1 MNGFLYLRALICRI
15 KENNNNNK
23 TLNQM
28 ATLQKIR
35 SKGPLL
41 VIIIG
46 LALFA
51 FVAGDAWKALQP
63 HTGKQDVGEIN
74 GEKISAQDYQ
84 NLVDEYTEVYK
95 FSRQTNAV
103 SDAELTQIKDEV
115 WNTLVSSKILEKEAA
130 ELGLKVTDA
139 EMKATLAEGSHPLL
153 QQTPFRN
160 PQTGAF
166 DVNMLKKFLNEVA
179 TMDLNQLP
187 QQYAEYYVQM
197 SNYWNFIE
205 KTLRQSLLMEKY
217 QAIIS
222 NSMISNPI
230 AAKESF
236 DGTNSSMNVLVAAIP
251 YTAVADSTVS
261 VSDSEIK
268 SLYNEKKEMY
278 KQYAETRDIKYIDV
292 LVSASQEDRNQLEKE
307 VAEYAQQLAAAD
319 VELAPF
325 IRSTGST
332 ILFSEVPVKS
342 SAYPRDIANKLDTA
356 KIGVVSAPYY
366 NRADDS
372 FNAFKV
378 IAKVNEPDSVQYR
391 LIQVIAADETA
402 TNTLADSI
410 YTAIKSGADF
420 AELAKKYGQ
429 DGQEMWIS
437 GAQYEGTPVEAENA
451 TLINTLNNMAKNELK
466 NLDLGQVNLIL
477 QVLDRKAMTDKY
489 QVAIVKRPVDF
500 SKETYNKAYNNFSQ
514 FVAANKTL
522 KDLEA
527 NAEENGYRLLE
538 RKNFM
543 SSEHNVSNIS
553 GTREALK
560 WVFEA
565 EEGEVSP
572 LYECGENNHMLIV
585 AVSGINEIGYTP
597 VEKVKNELK
606 SEIIRNK
613 KAEKLM
619 AELKNVKSINDAKA
633 IANVVTDTIKHVTFS
648 APTYVSITRGSEPV
662 LGAYAANAELN
673 KLSAPIK
680 GNSGVYV
687 MQVIGKEDNAQ
698 AGQFNAGTEEEKLN
712 AVAARAATRF
722 MNDLYMGANVKDER
736 YLFF

>member
-1 MNGFLYLRALICRI
+1 
-15 KENNNNNK
+15 
-23 TLNQM
+23 M

-115 WNTLVSSKILEKEAA
+115 WNTLVSSKIIEKAAA
-130 ELGLKVTDA
+130 ELGLTVSDA
-139 EMKATLAEGSHPLL
+139 EMKAVLATGNHPLL
-153 QQTPFRN
+153 QQTPFQN
-160 PQTGAF
+160 PQTGTF
-166 DVNMLKKFLNEVA
+166 DIDMLKKFLNEVA
-179 TMDLNQLP
+179 TMDMSQLP
-187 QQYAEYYVQM
+187 QQYAEYYLSM
-197 SNYWNFIE
+197 NNYWNFIE

-217 QAIIS
+217 QALIS
-222 NSMISNPI
+222 NSMISNPV
-230 AAKESF
+230 AAKESYNS
-236 DGTNSSMNVLVAAIP
+236 TSSSMNLLIAAIP

-261 VSDSEIK
+261 VSSSDIK
-268 SLYNEKKEMY
+268 DLYNEKKEMF
-278 KQYAETRDIKYIDV
+278 KQYTETRDIKYIDV
-292 LVSASQEDRNQLEKE
+292 LVSASQEDRNQLESE

-319 VELAPF
+319 LELAPF

-332 ILFSEVPVKS
+332 VLYSEVPVKS

-391 LIQVIAADETA
+391 LIQVVAADEAA

-410 YTAIKSGADF
+410 YTALKGGADF

-429 DGQEMWIS
+429 EGESMWIS
-437 GAQYEGTPVEAENA
+437 GAQYEGAPVEAENA
-451 TLINTLNNMAKNELK
+451 TFINTLNNMSKNELK
-466 NLDLGQVNLIL
+466 NLDLGQVNLVL

-522 KDLEA
+522 ADLEA

-543 SSEHNVSNIS
+543 SNEHNVSNIA

-560 WVFEA
+560 WIFEA

-572 LYECGENNHMLIV
+572 LYECGENNHMLVV
-585 AVSGINEIGYTP
+585 AVTSINEAGYP
-597 VEKVKNELK
+597 SIDKVQNELRA
-606 SEIIRNK
+606 EVLRNK

-648 APTYVSITRGSEPV
+648 APTYVSVTRGSEPV

-680 GNSGVYV
+680 GNAGVYV
-687 MQVIGKEDNAQ
+687 MQVISKEDNAQ
-698 AGQFNAGTEEEKLN
+698 GGKFNAETEEDKLN

-722 MNDLYMGANVKDER
+722 MNDLYMGANVIDER

>member
-1 MNGFLYLRALICRI
+1 
-15 KENNNNNK
+15 
-23 TLNQM
+23 M

-84 NLVDEYTEVYK
+84 KLVDEYTEVYK
-95 FSRQTNAV
+95 FSRQVNAV
-103 SDAELTQIKDEV
+103 SDTELTQIKDEV

-130 ELGLKVTDA
+130 ELGLQVTDA
-139 EMKATLAEGSHPLL
+139 ELKAVLAVGSHPLL

-166 DVNMLKKFLNEVA
+166 DVDMLKKFLNEVA
-179 TMDLNQLP
+179 TMDMNQLP
-187 QQYAEYYVQM
+187 QQYAEYYLSM
-197 SNYWNFIE
+197 NNYWNFIE

-217 QAIIS
+217 QALVS
-222 NSMISNPI
+222 NSMITNPVSAKDSYE
-230 AAKESF
+230 AAK
-236 DGTNSSMNVLVAAIP
+236 SSMNLLVAAIP
-251 YTAVADSTVS
+251 YTAMADSAVS
-261 VSDSEIK
+261 VSDSDIK
-268 SLYNEKKEMY
+268 KLYDEKKKMY
-278 KQYAETRDIKYIDV
+278 KQQAETRDIKYIDV
-292 LVSASQEDRNQLEKE
+292 LVSASQEDRNQLESE
-307 VAEYAQQLAAAD
+307 VTEYAQQLAAAD

-332 ILFSEVPVKS
+332 VLFSEVPVKS

-391 LIQVIAADETA
+391 LIQVVADDEAA

-410 YTAIKSGADF
+410 YTAIKGGADF

-429 DGQEMWIS
+429 DGQSIWVS
-437 GAQYEGTPVEAENA
+437 GAQYEGMPVEAENA
-451 TLINTLNNMAKNELK
+451 TLINTLNKMAKNELK
-466 NLDLGQVNLIL
+466 NLDLGLVNLVI

-489 QVAIVKRPVDF
+489 QVAVIKRPVDF

-514 FVAANKTL
+514 FIAANKTL
-522 KDLEA
+522 ADLEA
-527 NAEENGYRLLE
+527 NAEESGYRLLE

-543 SSEHNVSNIS
+543 SSEHNVSNIA

-565 EEGEVSP
+565 EEGDVSP
-572 LYECGENNHMLIV
+572 LYECGENNHMLVV
-585 AVSGINEIGYTP
+585 AVTGINKVGYAP
-597 VEKVKNELK
+597 FEKVKNELK
-606 SEIIRNK
+606 AEVIRNK

-619 AELKNVKSINDAKA
+619 AELSNVKSISDAKA

-648 APTYVSITRGSEPV
+648 APTYVSVTRGSEPV
-662 LGAYAANAELN
+662 LGAYAANVELN

-680 GNSGVYV
+680 GNAGVYV
-687 MQVIGKEDNAQ
+687 MQVISKEDNTQ
-698 AGQFNAGTEEEKLN
+698 AGQFNAETEEGKLN

>member
-1 MNGFLYLRALICRI
+1 
-15 KENNNNNK
+15 
-23 TLNQM
+23 
-28 ATLQKIR
+28 
-35 SKGPLL
+35 
-41 VIIIG
+41 
-46 LALFA
+46 
-51 FVAGDAWKALQP
+51 
-63 HTGKQDVGEIN
+63 
-74 GEKISAQDYQ
+74 
-84 NLVDEYTEVYK
+84 
-95 FSRQTNAV
+95 
-103 SDAELTQIKDEV
+103 
-115 WNTLVSSKILEKEAA
+115 
-130 ELGLKVTDA
+130 
-139 EMKATLAEGSHPLL
+139 
-153 QQTPFRN
+153 
-160 PQTGAF
+160 
-166 DVNMLKKFLNEVA
+166 
-179 TMDLNQLP
+179 MDMSQLP
-187 QQYAEYYVQM
+187 QQYAEYYLSM
-197 SNYWNFIE
+197 NNYWNFIE

-217 QAIIS
+217 QALIS
-222 NSMISNPI
+222 NSMISNPV
-230 AAKESF
+230 AAKESY
-236 DGTNSSMNVLVAAIP
+236 NSASSSMNLLVAAIP

-261 VSDSEIK
+261 VSTSDIK
-268 SLYNEKKEMY
+268 ELYNEKKEMY

-292 LVSASQEDRNQLEKE
+292 LVSASQEDRNQLENE

-319 VELAPF
+319 IELAPF

-332 ILFSEVPVKS
+332 VLYSEVPVKS

-391 LIQVIAADETA
+391 LIQVIAADEAA

-410 YTAIKSGADF
+410 YTAIKGGADF

-429 DGQEMWIS
+429 EGQSMWIS
-437 GAQYEGTPVEAENA
+437 GAQYEGAPVEAENA
-451 TLINTLNNMAKNELK
+451 TLINTLNNMSKNELK
-466 NLDLGQVNLIL
+466 NLDLGQVNLVL

-522 KDLEA
+522 ADLEA

-543 SSEHNVSNIS
+543 SNEHNVSNIA

-572 LYECGENNHMLIV
+572 LYECGENNHMLVV
-585 AVSGINEIGYTP
+585 AVTSINEAGYP
-597 VEKVKNELK
+597 SIDKVQNELRA
-606 SEIIRNK
+606 EVLRNK

-680 GNSGVYV
+680 GNAGVYV
-687 MQVIGKEDNAQ
+687 MQVISKEDNAQ
-698 AGQFNAGTEEEKLN
+698 GGKFDAETEEDKLN

-722 MNDLYMGANVKDER
+722 MNDLYMGANVVDER
-736 YLFF
+736 YLFFYLRMKCSLGISNFLEEISSLSHSIIFLYFFKLITDEGFLISPILWNSAFK

>member
-1 MNGFLYLRALICRI
+1 
-15 KENNNNNK
+15 
-23 TLNQM
+23 M

-115 WNTLVSSKILEKEAA
+115 WNTLVSSKIIEKAAA

-139 EMKATLAEGSHPLL
+139 EMKAILATGSHPLL
-153 QQTPFRN
+153 QQTPFQN
-160 PQTGAF
+160 PQTGTF
-166 DVNMLKKFLNEVA
+166 DVDMLKKFLNEIA
-179 TMDLNQLP
+179 TMDMSQLP
-187 QQYAEYYVQM
+187 QQYAEYYLSM
-197 SNYWNFIE
+197 NNYWNFIE

-217 QAIIS
+217 QALIS
-222 NSMISNPI
+222 NSMISNPV
-230 AAKESF
+230 AAKESY
-236 DGTNSSMNVLVAAIP
+236 NSASSSMNLLVAAIP

-261 VSDSEIK
+261 VSTSDIK
-268 SLYNEKKEMY
+268 ELYNEKKEMY

-292 LVSASQEDRNQLEKE
+292 LVSASQEDRNQLENE

-319 VELAPF
+319 IELAPF

-332 ILFSEVPVKS
+332 VLYSEVPVKS

-391 LIQVIAADETA
+391 LIQVVAADEAA

-410 YTAIKSGADF
+410 YTALKGGADF

-429 DGQEMWIS
+429 EGQSMWIS
-437 GAQYEGTPVEAENA
+437 GAQYEGAPVEAENA
-451 TLINTLNNMAKNELK
+451 TLINTLNNMSKNELK
-466 NLDLGQVNLIL
+466 NLDLGQVNLVL

-522 KDLEA
+522 ADLEA

-543 SSEHNVSNIS
+543 SNEHNVSNIA

-572 LYECGENNHMLIV
+572 LYECGENNHMLVV
-585 AVSGINEIGYTP
+585 AVTSINEAGYP
-597 VEKVKNELK
+597 SIDKVQNELRA
-606 SEIIRNK
+606 EVLRNK

-680 GNSGVYV
+680 GNAGVYV
-687 MQVIGKEDNAQ
+687 MQVISKEDNAQ
-698 AGQFNAGTEEEKLN
+698 GGKFDAETEEDKLN

-722 MNDLYMGANVKDER
+722 MNDLYMGANVVDER

>member
-1 MNGFLYLRALICRI
+1 
-15 KENNNNNK
+15 
-23 TLNQM
+23 M

-115 WNTLVSSKILEKEAA
+115 WNTLVSSKIIEKAAA

-139 EMKATLAEGSHPLL
+139 EMKAILATGSHPLL
-153 QQTPFRN
+153 QQTPFQN
-160 PQTGAF
+160 PQTGTF
-166 DVNMLKKFLNEVA
+166 DVDMLKKFLNEIA
-179 TMDLNQLP
+179 TMDMSQLP
-187 QQYAEYYVQM
+187 QQYAEYYLSM
-197 SNYWNFIE
+197 NNYWNFIE

-217 QAIIS
+217 QALIS
-222 NSMISNPI
+222 NSMISNPV
-230 AAKESF
+230 AAKESY
-236 DGTNSSMNVLVAAIP
+236 NSASSSMNLLVAAIP

-261 VSDSEIK
+261 VSTSDIK
-268 SLYNEKKEMY
+268 ELYNEKKEMY

-292 LVSASQEDRNQLEKE
+292 LVSASQEDRNQLENE

-319 VELAPF
+319 IELAPF

-332 ILFSEVPVKS
+332 VLYSEVPVKS

-391 LIQVIAADETA
+391 LIQVVAADEAA

-410 YTAIKSGADF
+410 YTAIKGGADF

-429 DGQEMWIS
+429 EGQSMWIS
-437 GAQYEGTPVEAENA
+437 GAQYEGAPVEAENA
-451 TLINTLNNMAKNELK
+451 TLINTLNNMSKNELK
-466 NLDLGQVNLIL
+466 NLDLGQVNLVL

-522 KDLEA
+522 ADLEA

-543 SSEHNVSNIS
+543 SNEHNVSNIA

-572 LYECGENNHMLIV
+572 LYECGENNHMLVV
-585 AVSGINEIGYTP
+585 AVTSINEAGYP
-597 VEKVKNELK
+597 SIDKVQNELRA
-606 SEIIRNK
+606 EVLRNK

-680 GNSGVYV
+680 GNAGVYV
-687 MQVIGKEDNAQ
+687 MQVISKEDNAQ
-698 AGQFNAGTEEEKLN
+698 GGKFDAETEEDKLN

-722 MNDLYMGANVKDER
+722 MNDLYMGANVVDER

>member
-1 MNGFLYLRALICRI
+1 
-15 KENNNNNK
+15 
-23 TLNQM
+23 M

-74 GEKISAQDYQ
+74 GEKISVQDYQ
-84 NLVDEYTEVYK
+84 KLVDEYTEVYK
-95 FSRQTNAV
+95 FSRQTNAI
-103 SDAELTQIKDEV
+103 SDTELAQIKDEV
-115 WNTLVSSKILEKEAA
+115 WSTLISSKILENEAA
-130 ELGLKVTDA
+130 KLGLQVTDA
-139 EMKATLAEGSHPLL
+139 EMKAVINAGSHPLL
-153 QQTPFRN
+153 SQTPFQN
-160 PQTGAF
+160 PQTGTF
-166 DVNMLKKFLNEVA
+166 DVDLLKSFLNEVA

-187 QQYAEYYVQM
+187 QQYAEYYVSM
-197 SNYWNFIE
+197 NNYWNFIE

-217 QAIIS
+217 QALIT
-222 NSMISNPI
+222 NSMISNPV
-230 AAKESF
+230 AAQESY
-236 DGTNSSMNVLVAAIP
+236 DEANNSMNLLVAAIP
-251 YTAVADSTVS
+251 YTAIADSTVS
-261 VSDSEIK
+261 VSNSEIK

-278 KQYAETRDIKYIDV
+278 KQYTETRDIKYIDV
-292 LVSASQEDRNQLEKE
+292 LVTASQEDRNQLEKE
-307 VAEYAQQLAAAD
+307 VEEYAEQLAAGD

-332 ILFSEVPVKS
+332 VLYSEVPVKG

-356 KIGVVSAPYY
+356 KVGVVSAPYY

-391 LIQVIAADETA
+391 VIQVVAADEAA
-402 TNTLADSI
+402 TDVLADSI
-410 YTAIKSGADF
+410 YTAIKGGADF

-429 DGQEMWIS
+429 EGQEMWIS
-437 GAQYEGTPVEAENA
+437 GAQYEGAPVEAENA
-451 TLINTLNNMAKNELK
+451 TLVNTLNNMKKNELK

-489 QVAIVKRPVDF
+489 QVAVIKRPVDF

-522 KDLEA
+522 KDIEA

-560 WVFEA
+560 WIFEA
-565 EEGEVSP
+565 EKGEVSP
-572 LYECGENNHMLIV
+572 LYECGENNHLLVV
-585 AVSGINEIGYTP
+585 AVAGINETGYAP
-597 VEKVKNELK
+597 IEKVQNELK
-606 SEIIRNK
+606 AEIIRSK

-619 AELKNVKSINDAKA
+619 AELKNVQSIAEAKKV
-633 IANVVTDTIKHVTFS
+633 ANVVTDTIKHVTFS
-648 APTYVSITRGSEPV
+648 APTYVSITRASEPV

-680 GNSGVYV
+680 GDAGVYV
-687 MQVIGKEDNAQ
+687 VQVIEKENNAE
-698 AGQFNAGTEEEKLN
+698 AGSFDAETEGSKLN

-722 MNDLYMGANVKDER
+722 MNDLYIGANVKDER

>member
-1 MNGFLYLRALICRI
+1 
-15 KENNNNNK
+15 
-23 TLNQM
+23 M

-115 WNTLVSSKILEKEAA
+115 WNTLVSSKIIEKAAA

-139 EMKATLAEGSHPLL
+139 EMKAILATGSHPLL
-153 QQTPFRN
+153 QQTPFQN
-160 PQTGAF
+160 PQTGTF
-166 DVNMLKKFLNEVA
+166 DVDMLKKFLNEIA
-179 TMDLNQLP
+179 TMDMSQLP
-187 QQYAEYYVQM
+187 QQYAEYYLSM
-197 SNYWNFIE
+197 NNYWNFIE

-217 QAIIS
+217 QALIS
-222 NSMISNPI
+222 NSMISNPV
-230 AAKESF
+230 AAKESY
-236 DGTNSSMNVLVAAIP
+236 NSASSSMNLLVAAIP

-261 VSDSEIK
+261 VSTSDIK
-268 SLYNEKKEMY
+268 ELYNEKKEMY

-292 LVSASQEDRNQLEKE
+292 LVSASQEDRNQLENE

-319 VELAPF
+319 IELAPF

-332 ILFSEVPVKS
+332 VLYSEVPVKS

-391 LIQVIAADETA
+391 LIQVVAADEAA

-410 YTAIKSGADF
+410 YTAIKGGADF

-429 DGQEMWIS
+429 EGQSMWIS
-437 GAQYEGTPVEAENA
+437 GAQYEGAPVEAENA
-451 TLINTLNNMAKNELK
+451 TLINTLNNMSKNELK
-466 NLDLGQVNLIL
+466 NLDLGQVNLVL

-522 KDLEA
+522 ADLEA

-543 SSEHNVSNIS
+543 SNEHNVSNIA

-572 LYECGENNHMLIV
+572 LYECGENNHMLVV
-585 AVSGINEIGYTP
+585 AVTSINEAGYP
-597 VEKVKNELK
+597 SIDKVQNELRA
-606 SEIIRNK
+606 EVLRNK

-619 AELKNVKSINDAKA
+619 AELKNVKSINDAKT

-680 GNSGVYV
+680 GNAGVYV
-687 MQVIGKEDNAQ
+687 MQVISKEDNAQ
-698 AGQFNAGTEEEKLN
+698 GGKFNAETEEDKLN

-722 MNDLYMGANVKDER
+722 MNDLYMGANVIDER

>member
-1 MNGFLYLRALICRI
+1 
-15 KENNNNNK
+15 
-23 TLNQM
+23 M

-74 GEKISAQDYQ
+74 GEKISVQDYQ

-95 FSRQTNAV
+95 FTRQTNAV

-115 WNTLVSSKILEKEAA
+115 WNTLISSKIIEQAAA
-130 ELGLKVTDA
+130 ELGLRVTDA
-139 EMKATLAEGSHPLL
+139 EMRAVLAAGNHPLL
-153 QQTPFRN
+153 QQTPFQN
-160 PQTGAF
+160 PQTGVF
-166 DVNMLKKFLNEVA
+166 DVDLLKRFLNEVA
-179 TMDLNQLP
+179 TMDLKQLP
-187 QQYAEYYVQM
+187 QQYAEYYLSM

-217 QAIIS
+217 QALIS
-222 NSMISNPI
+222 NSMISNPV
-230 AAKESF
+230 AAKESYNS
-236 DGTNSSMNVLVAAIP
+236 TNNSVNMLVAAIP
-251 YTAVADSTVS
+251 YSAIADSTVS
-261 VSDSEIK
+261 VSDSDIK

-292 LVSASQEDRNQLEKE
+292 LVTASQEDRNQLENE

-332 ILFSEVPVKS
+332 VLYSEVPVKS

-356 KIGVVSAPYY
+356 KIGIVSAPYY

-391 LIQVIAADETA
+391 VIQVVAADEAA

-410 YTAIKSGADF
+410 YTAIKKGADF

-429 DGQEMWIS
+429 EGESMWIS
-437 GAQYEGTPVEAENA
+437 GAQYEGAPIEAENA
-451 TLINTLNNMAKNELK
+451 TFINTLNNMGKNELK
-466 NLDLGQVNLIL
+466 NLDLGQINLVL
-477 QVLDRKAMTDKY
+477 QVLDRKAMVDKY

-522 KDLEA
+522 ADLEA
-527 NAEENGYRLLE
+527 NAEDNGYRLLE
-538 RKNFM
+538 RKSFM
-543 SSEHNVSNIS
+543 SNEHNISNIS

-572 LYECGENNHMLIV
+572 LYECGENNHMLVV
-585 AVSGINEIGYTP
+585 AVASINEAGYP
-597 VEKVKNELK
+597 SIAKLKNELK
-606 SEIIRNK
+606 AEVIRNK
-613 KAEKLM
+613 KAEKLI
-619 AELKNVKSINDAKA
+619 AELKNTKNFNDIKTF
-633 IANVVTDTIKHVTFS
+633 ANVVVDTIKHVTFS
-648 APTYVSITRGSEPV
+648 APAYVSVTRGSEPV
-662 LGAYAANAELN
+662 LGAYAANAKLN
-673 KLSAPIK
+673 ETSAPIK

-687 MQVIGKEDNAQ
+687 LQVIEKEDIQ
-698 AGQFNAGTEEEKLN
+698 ADNFNAETEEGKLN

-722 MNDLYMGANVKDER
+722 MNDLYMDANVKDER

>member
-1 MNGFLYLRALICRI
+1 
-15 KENNNNNK
+15 
-23 TLNQM
+23 M

-115 WNTLVSSKILEKEAA
+115 WNTLVSSKIIEKAAA

-139 EMKATLAEGSHPLL
+139 EMKAILATGSHPLL
-153 QQTPFRN
+153 QQTPFQN
-160 PQTGAF
+160 PQTGTF
-166 DVNMLKKFLNEVA
+166 DVDMLKKFLNEIA
-179 TMDLNQLP
+179 TMDMSQLP
-187 QQYAEYYVQM
+187 QQYAEYYLSM
-197 SNYWNFIE
+197 NNYWNFIE

-217 QAIIS
+217 QALIS
-222 NSMISNPI
+222 NSMISNPV
-230 AAKESF
+230 AAKESY
-236 DGTNSSMNVLVAAIP
+236 NSVSSSMNLLVAAIP

-261 VSDSEIK
+261 VSTSDIK
-268 SLYNEKKEMY
+268 ELYNEKKEMY

-292 LVSASQEDRNQLEKE
+292 LVSASQEDRNQLENE

-319 VELAPF
+319 IELAPF

-332 ILFSEVPVKS
+332 VLYSEVPVKS

-391 LIQVIAADETA
+391 LIQVVAADEAA

-410 YTAIKSGADF
+410 YTALKGGADF

-429 DGQEMWIS
+429 EGQSMWIS
-437 GAQYEGTPVEAENA
+437 GAQYEGAPVEAENA
-451 TLINTLNNMAKNELK
+451 TLINTLNNMSKNELK
-466 NLDLGQVNLIL
+466 NLDLGQVNLVL

-522 KDLEA
+522 ADLEA

-543 SSEHNVSNIS
+543 SNEHNVSNIA

-572 LYECGENNHMLIV
+572 LYECGENNHMLVV
-585 AVSGINEIGYTP
+585 AVTSINEAGYP
-597 VEKVKNELK
+597 SIDKVQNELRA
-606 SEIIRNK
+606 EVLRNK

-680 GNSGVYV
+680 GNAGVYV
-687 MQVIGKEDNAQ
+687 MQVISKEDNAQ
-698 AGQFNAGTEEEKLN
+698 GGKFDAETEEDKLN

-722 MNDLYMGANVKDER
+722 MNDLYMGANVVDER

>member
-1 MNGFLYLRALICRI
+1 
-15 KENNNNNK
+15 
-23 TLNQM
+23 M

-115 WNTLVSSKILEKEAA
+115 WNTLVSSKIIEKAAA

-139 EMKATLAEGSHPLL
+139 EMKAVLATGSHPLL
-153 QQTPFRN
+153 QQTPFQN
-160 PQTGAF
+160 PQTGTF
-166 DVNMLKKFLNEVA
+166 DVDMLKKFLNEIA
-179 TMDLNQLP
+179 TMDMSQLP
-187 QQYAEYYVQM
+187 QQYAEYYLSM
-197 SNYWNFIE
+197 NNYWNFIE

-217 QAIIS
+217 QALIS

-230 AAKESF
+230 AAKESY
-236 DGTNSSMNVLVAAIP
+236 NSASSSMNLLVAAIP

-261 VSDSEIK
+261 VSTSDIK
-268 SLYNEKKEMY
+268 ELYNEKKEMY

-292 LVSASQEDRNQLEKE
+292 LVSASQEDRNQLENE

-319 VELAPF
+319 IELAPF

-332 ILFSEVPVKS
+332 VLYSEVPVKS

-391 LIQVIAADETA
+391 LIQVVAADEAA

-410 YTAIKSGADF
+410 YTALKGGADF

-429 DGQEMWIS
+429 EGQSMWIS
-437 GAQYEGTPVEAENA
+437 GAQYEGAPVEAENA
-451 TLINTLNNMAKNELK
+451 TLINTLNNMSKNELK
-466 NLDLGQVNLIL
+466 NLDLGQVNLVL

-522 KDLEA
+522 ADLEA

-543 SSEHNVSNIS
+543 SNEHNVSNIA

-572 LYECGENNHMLIV
+572 LYECGENNHMLVV
-585 AVSGINEIGYTP
+585 AVTSINEAGYP
-597 VEKVKNELK
+597 SIDKVQNELRA
-606 SEIIRNK
+606 EVLRNK

-680 GNSGVYV
+680 GNAGVYV
-687 MQVIGKEDNAQ
+687 MQVISKEDNAQ
-698 AGQFNAGTEEEKLN
+698 GGKFDAETEEDKLN

-722 MNDLYMGANVKDER
+722 MNDLYMGANVVDER

>member
-1 MNGFLYLRALICRI
+1 
-15 KENNNNNK
+15 
-23 TLNQM
+23 
-28 ATLQKIR
+28 
-35 SKGPLL
+35 
-41 VIIIG
+41 
-46 LALFA
+46 
-51 FVAGDAWKALQP
+51 
-63 HTGKQDVGEIN
+63 
-74 GEKISAQDYQ
+74 
-84 NLVDEYTEVYK
+84 
-95 FSRQTNAV
+95 
-103 SDAELTQIKDEV
+103 
-115 WNTLVSSKILEKEAA
+115 
-130 ELGLKVTDA
+130 
-139 EMKATLAEGSHPLL
+139 
-153 QQTPFRN
+153 
-160 PQTGAF
+160 
-166 DVNMLKKFLNEVA
+166 
-179 TMDLNQLP
+179 MDMSQLP
-187 QQYAEYYVQM
+187 QQYAEYYLSM
-197 SNYWNFIE
+197 NNYWNFIE

-217 QAIIS
+217 QALIS
-222 NSMISNPI
+222 NSMISNPV
-230 AAKESF
+230 AAKESY
-236 DGTNSSMNVLVAAIP
+236 NSASSSMNLLVAAIP

-261 VSDSEIK
+261 VSTSDIK
-268 SLYNEKKEMY
+268 ELYNEKKEMY

-292 LVSASQEDRNQLEKE
+292 LVSASQEDRNQLENE

-319 VELAPF
+319 IELAPF

-332 ILFSEVPVKS
+332 VLYSEVPVKS

-391 LIQVIAADETA
+391 LIQVIAADEAA

-410 YTAIKSGADF
+410 YTAIKGGADF

-429 DGQEMWIS
+429 EGQSMWIS
-437 GAQYEGTPVEAENA
+437 GAQYEGAPVEAENA
-451 TLINTLNNMAKNELK
+451 TLINTLNNMSKNELK
-466 NLDLGQVNLIL
+466 NLDLGQVNLVL

-522 KDLEA
+522 ADLEA

-543 SSEHNVSNIS
+543 SNEHNVSNIA

-572 LYECGENNHMLIV
+572 LYECGENNHMLVV
-585 AVSGINEIGYTP
+585 AVTSINEAGYP
-597 VEKVKNELK
+597 SIDKVQNELRA
-606 SEIIRNK
+606 EVLRNK

-680 GNSGVYV
+680 GNAGVYV
-687 MQVIGKEDNAQ
+687 MQVISKEDNAQ
-698 AGQFNAGTEEEKLN
+698 GGKFDAETEENKLN

-722 MNDLYMGANVKDER
+722 MNDLYMGANVVDER

>member
-1 MNGFLYLRALICRI
+1 
-15 KENNNNNK
+15 
-23 TLNQM
+23 M

-84 NLVDEYTEVYK
+84 KLVDEYTEVYK
-95 FSRQTNAV
+95 FSRQVNAV
-103 SDAELTQIKDEV
+103 SDTELTQIKDEV

-130 ELGLKVTDA
+130 ELGLQVTDA
-139 EMKATLAEGSHPLL
+139 ELKAVLAEGSHPLL

-166 DVNMLKKFLNEVA
+166 DVDMLKKFLNEVA
-179 TMDLNQLP
+179 TMDMNQLP
-187 QQYAEYYVQM
+187 QQYAEYYM
-197 SNYWNFIE
+197 SMNNYWNFIE
-205 KTLRQSLLMEKY
+205 KTLRQSLLIEKY
-217 QAIIS
+217 QALVS
-222 NSMISNPI
+222 NSMITNPVSAKDSYE
-230 AAKESF
+230 AAK
-236 DGTNSSMNVLVAAIP
+236 SSMNLLVAAIP
-251 YTAVADSTVS
+251 YTAMADSAVS
-261 VSDSEIK
+261 VSDSDIK
-268 SLYNEKKEMY
+268 KLYDEKKEMY
-278 KQYAETRDIKYIDV
+278 KQQAETRDIKYIDV
-292 LVSASQEDRNQLEKE
+292 LVSASQEDRNQLESE

-332 ILFSEVPVKS
+332 VLFSEVPVKS

-391 LIQVIAADETA
+391 LIQVVADDEAA

-410 YTAIKSGADF
+410 YTAIKGGADF

-429 DGQEMWIS
+429 DGQSIWVS
-437 GAQYEGTPVEAENA
+437 GAQYEGMPVEAENA

-466 NLDLGQVNLIL
+466 NLDLGLVNLVI

-489 QVAIVKRPVDF
+489 QVAVIKRPVDF

-514 FVAANKTL
+514 FIAANKTL
-522 KDLEA
+522 ADLEA

-543 SSEHNVSNIS
+543 SSEHNVSNIA

-565 EEGEVSP
+565 EEGDVSP
-572 LYECGENNHMLIV
+572 LYECGENNHMLVV
-585 AVSGINEIGYTP
+585 AVTGINEVGYAP
-597 VEKVKNELK
+597 FEKVKNELK
-606 SEIIRNK
+606 AEVIRNK

-619 AELKNVKSINDAKA
+619 AELSNVKSISDAKA

-648 APTYVSITRGSEPV
+648 APTYVSVTRGSEPV

-680 GNSGVYV
+680 GNAGVYV
-687 MQVIGKEDNAQ
+687 MQVISKEDNAQ
-698 AGQFNAGTEEEKLN
+698 AGQFNAETEEGKLN

>member
-1 MNGFLYLRALICRI
+1 
-15 KENNNNNK
+15 
-23 TLNQM
+23 M

-41 VIIIG
+41 VVIIG
-46 LALFA
+46 VALFA

-84 NLVDEYTEVYK
+84 KLVDEYTEVYR
-95 FSRQTNAV
+95 FSRQSNAI
-103 SDAELTQIKDEV
+103 SDAELSQIKDEV
-115 WNTLVSSKILEKEAA
+115 WNTLVSSKIIESEAA
-130 ELGLKVTDA
+130 KLGLQVTDA
-139 EMKATLAEGSHPLL
+139 EMKAVIASGNHPLL

-160 PQTGAF
+160 PQTGSF
-166 DVNMLKKFLNEVA
+166 DVDMLKKFLSEVA
-179 TMDLNQLP
+179 TMDMSQLP
-187 QQYAEYYVQM
+187 QEYAEYYLSM
-197 SNYWNFIE
+197 NNYWNFIE
-205 KTLRQSLLMEKY
+205 KTLRQSLLMDKY
-217 QAIIS
+217 QALIN
-222 NSMISNPI
+222 NSMVSNPI
-230 AAKESF
+230 AAKDSYEGSN
-236 DGTNSSMNVLVAAIP
+236 NSMDLLVAAIP
-251 YTAVADSTVS
+251 YTSIADSTVS
-261 VSDSEIK
+261 VSDSDIK
-268 SLYNEKKEMY
+268 ALYNEKKEQF

-292 LVSASQEDRNQLEKE
+292 LVTASQEDRNQLEKE
-307 VAEYAQQLAAAD
+307 VEEYAQQLAAAD
-319 VELAPF
+319 LEIAPF
-325 IRSTGST
+325 IRSTGSS
-332 ILFSEVPVKS
+332 ILYSEVPVKS

-391 LIQVIAADETA
+391 LIQVMAADEAA
-402 TNTLADSI
+402 TKTLADSI
-410 YTAIKSGADF
+410 YTAIKGGADF
-420 AELAKKYGQ
+420 GELAKKYGQ
-429 DGQEMWIS
+429 EGESMWIS
-437 GAQYEGTPVEAENA
+437 GAQYETAPVEAENA

-489 QVAIVKRPVDF
+489 QVAVVKRPVDF
-500 SKETYNKAYNNFSQ
+500 SKETYSKAYNNFSQ
-514 FVAANKTL
+514 FIAANKTL

-543 SSEHNVSNIS
+543 SNEHNVSNIA

-572 LYECGENNHMLIV
+572 LYECGENNHMLVV
-585 AVSGINEIGYTP
+585 AVTGINEIGYAP
-597 VEKVKNELK
+597 IEKVQNELK
-606 SEIIRNK
+606 AEVIRNK

-619 AELKNVKSINDAKA
+619 AELKNAKSFNEAKA

-662 LGAYAANAELN
+662 LGAYAAGAELN

-680 GNSGVYV
+680 GNAGVYV
-687 MQVIGKEDNAQ
+687 MQVLNKESNEANGK
-698 AGQFNAGTEEEKLN
+698 FNAEIEEGKLN
-712 AVAARAATRF
+712 AVSARAATRV
-722 MNDLYMGANVKDER
+722 MNDLFIGADVKDER

>member
-1 MNGFLYLRALICRI
+1 
-15 KENNNNNK
+15 
-23 TLNQM
+23 M

-41 VIIIG
+41 VVIIG
-46 LALFA
+46 VALFA

-84 NLVDEYTEVYK
+84 KLVDEYTEVYR
-95 FSRQTNAV
+95 FSRQSNAI
-103 SDAELTQIKDEV
+103 SDAELSQIKDEV
-115 WNTLVSSKILEKEAA
+115 WNTLVSSKIIESEAA
-130 ELGLKVTDA
+130 KLGLQVTDA
-139 EMKATLAEGSHPLL
+139 EMKAVIASGNHPLL

-160 PQTGAF
+160 PQTGSF
-166 DVNMLKKFLNEVA
+166 DVDMLKKFLSEVA
-179 TMDLNQLP
+179 TMDMSQLP
-187 QQYAEYYVQM
+187 QEYAEYYLSM
-197 SNYWNFIE
+197 NNYWNFIE
-205 KTLRQSLLMEKY
+205 KTLRQSLLMDKY
-217 QAIIS
+217 QALIN
-222 NSMISNPI
+222 NSMVSNPI
-230 AAKESF
+230 AAKDSYEGSN
-236 DGTNSSMNVLVAAIP
+236 NSMDLLVAAIP
-251 YTAVADSTVS
+251 YTSIADSTVS
-261 VSDSEIK
+261 VSDSDIK
-268 SLYNEKKEMY
+268 ALYNEKKEQF

-292 LVSASQEDRNQLEKE
+292 LVTASQEDRNQLEKE
-307 VAEYAQQLAAAD
+307 VEEYAQQLAAAD
-319 VELAPF
+319 LEIAPF
-325 IRSTGST
+325 IRSTGSS
-332 ILFSEVPVKS
+332 ILYSEVPVKS

-391 LIQVIAADETA
+391 LIQVMAADEAA
-402 TNTLADSI
+402 TKTLADSI
-410 YTAIKSGADF
+410 YTAIKGGADF
-420 AELAKKYGQ
+420 SELAKKYGQ
-429 DGQEMWIS
+429 EGESMWIS
-437 GAQYEGTPVEAENA
+437 GAQYETAPVEAENA

-489 QVAIVKRPVDF
+489 QVAVVKRPVDF
-500 SKETYNKAYNNFSQ
+500 SKETYSKAYNNFSQ
-514 FVAANKTL
+514 FIAANKTL

-543 SSEHNVSNIS
+543 SNEHNVSNIA

-572 LYECGENNHMLIV
+572 LYECGENNHMLVV
-585 AVSGINEIGYTP
+585 AVTGINEIGYAP
-597 VEKVKNELK
+597 IEKVQNELK
-606 SEIIRNK
+606 AEVIRNK

-619 AELKNVKSINDAKA
+619 AELKNAKSFNEAKA

-662 LGAYAANAELN
+662 LGAYAAGAELN

-680 GNSGVYV
+680 GNAGVYV
-687 MQVIGKEDNAQ
+687 MQVLNKESNEANGK
-698 AGQFNAGTEEEKLN
+698 FNAEIEEGKLN
-712 AVAARAATRF
+712 AVSARAATRV
-722 MNDLYMGANVKDER
+722 MNDLFIGADVKDER

>member
-1 MNGFLYLRALICRI
+1 
-15 KENNNNNK
+15 
-23 TLNQM
+23 M

-115 WNTLVSSKILEKEAA
+115 WNTLVSSKIIEKAAA

-139 EMKATLAEGSHPLL
+139 EMKAILATGSHPLL
-153 QQTPFRN
+153 QQTPFQN
-160 PQTGAF
+160 PQTGTF
-166 DVNMLKKFLNEVA
+166 DVDMLKKFLNEIA
-179 TMDLNQLP
+179 TMDMSQLP
-187 QQYAEYYVQM
+187 QQYAEYYLSM
-197 SNYWNFIE
+197 NNYWNFIE

-217 QAIIS
+217 QALIS
-222 NSMISNPI
+222 NSMISNPV
-230 AAKESF
+230 AAKESY
-236 DGTNSSMNVLVAAIP
+236 NSASSSMNLLVAAIP

-261 VSDSEIK
+261 VSTSDIK
-268 SLYNEKKEMY
+268 ELYNEKKEMY

-292 LVSASQEDRNQLEKE
+292 LVSASQEDRNQLENE

-319 VELAPF
+319 IELAPF

-332 ILFSEVPVKS
+332 VLYSEVPVKS

-391 LIQVIAADETA
+391 LIQVVAADEAA

-410 YTAIKSGADF
+410 YTALKGGADF

-429 DGQEMWIS
+429 EGQSMWIS
-437 GAQYEGTPVEAENA
+437 GAQYEGAPVEAENA
-451 TLINTLNNMAKNELK
+451 TLINTLNNMIKNELK
-466 NLDLGQVNLIL
+466 NLDLGQVNLVL

-522 KDLEA
+522 ADLEA

-543 SSEHNVSNIS
+543 SNEHNVSNIA

-572 LYECGENNHMLIV
+572 LYECGENNHMLVV
-585 AVSGINEIGYTP
+585 AVTSINEAGYP
-597 VEKVKNELK
+597 SIDKVQNELRA
-606 SEIIRNK
+606 EVLRNK

-680 GNSGVYV
+680 GNTGVYV
-687 MQVIGKEDNAQ
+687 MQVISKEDNAQ
-698 AGQFNAGTEEEKLN
+698 GGKFDAETEEDKLN

-722 MNDLYMGANVKDER
+722 MNDLYMGANVVDER

>member
-1 MNGFLYLRALICRI
+1 
-15 KENNNNNK
+15 
-23 TLNQM
+23 M

-95 FSRQTNAV
+95 FTRQTNAV

-115 WNTLVSSKILEKEAA
+115 WNTLVSTKIIEKAAA

-139 EMKATLAEGSHPLL
+139 EMKAILNTGSHPLL
-153 QQTPFRN
+153 QQTPFQN
-160 PQTGAF
+160 PQTGTF
-166 DVNMLKKFLNEVA
+166 DVDMLKNFLNEIA
-179 TMDLNQLP
+179 TMDMSQLP
-187 QQYAEYYVQM
+187 QQYAEYYLSM

-217 QAIIS
+217 QALIS
-222 NSMISNPI
+222 NSMISNPV
-230 AAKESF
+230 AAKESY
-236 DGTNSSMNVLVAAIP
+236 NSASNSMNLLVAAIP

-261 VSDSEIK
+261 VSSSDIK
-268 SLYNEKKEMY
+268 NLYNEKKEMY

-292 LVSASQEDRNQLEKE
+292 LVSASQEDRNQLESE

-319 VELAPF
+319 LELAPF

-332 ILFSEVPVKS
+332 VLYSEVPVKS

-391 LIQVIAADETA
+391 LIQVVAADEAA

-410 YTAIKSGADF
+410 YTAIKGGADF

-429 DGQEMWIS
+429 QGESMWIS
-437 GAQYEGTPVEAENA
+437 GAQYEGAPIEAENA
-451 TLINTLNNMAKNELK
+451 TLINTLNNMSKNEFK
-466 NLDLGQVNLIL
+466 NLDLGQVNLVL

-522 KDLEA
+522 ADLEA

-543 SSEHNVSNIS
+543 SNEHNVSNIA

-560 WVFEA
+560 WIFEA

-572 LYECGENNHMLIV
+572 LYECGENNHMLVV
-585 AVSGINEIGYTP
+585 AVTSINEAGYTSID
-597 VEKVKNELK
+597 KVQSELRA
-606 SEIIRNK
+606 EVLRNK

-633 IANVVTDTIKHVTFS
+633 IANVVVDTIKHVTFS

-680 GNSGVYV
+680 GNAGVYV
-687 MQVIGKEDNAQ
+687 MQVISKEDNAQ
-698 AGQFNAGTEEEKLN
+698 GGKYNAETEEDKLN
-712 AVAARAATRF
+712 AVAARTATRF
-722 MNDLYMGANVKDER
+722 MNDLYMGANVVDER

>member
-1 MNGFLYLRALICRI
+1 
-15 KENNNNNK
+15 
-23 TLNQM
+23 M

-84 NLVDEYTEVYK
+84 KLVDEYTEVYK
-95 FSRQTNAV
+95 FSRQVNAV
-103 SDAELTQIKDEV
+103 SDTELTQIKDEV

-130 ELGLKVTDA
+130 ELGLQVTDA
-139 EMKATLAEGSHPLL
+139 ELKAVLAEGSHPLL

-166 DVNMLKKFLNEVA
+166 DVDMLKKFLNEVA
-179 TMDLNQLP
+179 TMDMNQLP
-187 QQYAEYYVQM
+187 QQYAEYYM
-197 SNYWNFIE
+197 SMNNYWNFIE

-217 QAIIS
+217 QALVS
-222 NSMISNPI
+222 NSMITNPVSAKDSYE
-230 AAKESF
+230 AAK
-236 DGTNSSMNVLVAAIP
+236 SSMNLLVAAIP
-251 YTAVADSTVS
+251 YTAMADSAVS
-261 VSDSEIK
+261 VSDSDIK
-268 SLYNEKKEMY
+268 KLYDEKKEMY
-278 KQYAETRDIKYIDV
+278 KQQAETRDIKYIDV
-292 LVSASQEDRNQLEKE
+292 LVSASQEDRNQLESE

-332 ILFSEVPVKS
+332 VLFSEVPVKS

-391 LIQVIAADETA
+391 LIQVVADDEAA

-410 YTAIKSGADF
+410 YTAIKGGADF

-429 DGQEMWIS
+429 DGQSIWVS
-437 GAQYEGTPVEAENA
+437 GAQYEGMPVEAENA

-466 NLDLGQVNLIL
+466 NLDLGLVNLVI

-489 QVAIVKRPVDF
+489 QVAVIKRPVDF

-514 FVAANKTL
+514 FIAANKTL
-522 KDLEA
+522 ADLEA

-543 SSEHNVSNIS
+543 SSEHNVSNIA

-565 EEGEVSP
+565 EEGDVSP
-572 LYECGENNHMLIV
+572 LYECGENNHMLVV
-585 AVSGINEIGYTP
+585 AVTGINEVGYAP
-597 VEKVKNELK
+597 FEKVKNELK
-606 SEIIRNK
+606 AEVIRNK

-619 AELKNVKSINDAKA
+619 AELSNVKSISDAKA

-648 APTYVSITRGSEPV
+648 APTYVSVTRGSEPV

-680 GNSGVYV
+680 GNAGVYV
-687 MQVIGKEDNAQ
+687 MQVISKEDNAQ
-698 AGQFNAGTEEEKLN
+698 AGQFNAETEEGKLN

>member
-1 MNGFLYLRALICRI
+1 
-15 KENNNNNK
+15 
-23 TLNQM
+23 M

-115 WNTLVSSKILEKEAA
+115 WNTLVSSKIIEKAAA

-139 EMKATLAEGSHPLL
+139 EMKAILATGSHPLL
-153 QQTPFRN
+153 QQTPFQN
-160 PQTGAF
+160 PQTGTF
-166 DVNMLKKFLNEVA
+166 DVDMLKKFLNEIA
-179 TMDLNQLP
+179 TMDMSQLP
-187 QQYAEYYVQM
+187 QQYAEYYLSM
-197 SNYWNFIE
+197 NNYWNFIE

-217 QAIIS
+217 QALIS
-222 NSMISNPI
+222 NSMISNPV
-230 AAKESF
+230 AAKESY
-236 DGTNSSMNVLVAAIP
+236 NSASSSMNLLVAAIP

-261 VSDSEIK
+261 VSTNDIK
-268 SLYNEKKEMY
+268 ELYNEKKEMY

-292 LVSASQEDRNQLEKE
+292 LVSASQEDRNQLENE

-319 VELAPF
+319 IELAPF

-332 ILFSEVPVKS
+332 VLYSEVPVKS

-391 LIQVIAADETA
+391 LIQVVAADEAA

-410 YTAIKSGADF
+410 YTAIKGGADF

-429 DGQEMWIS
+429 EGQSMWIS
-437 GAQYEGTPVEAENA
+437 GAQYEGAPVEAENA
-451 TLINTLNNMAKNELK
+451 TLINTLNNMSKNELK
-466 NLDLGQVNLIL
+466 NLDLGQVNLVL

-522 KDLEA
+522 ADLEA

-543 SSEHNVSNIS
+543 SNEHNVSNIA

-572 LYECGENNHMLIV
+572 LYECGENNHMLVV
-585 AVSGINEIGYTP
+585 AVTSINEAGYP
-597 VEKVKNELK
+597 SIDKVQNELRA
-606 SEIIRNK
+606 EVLRNK

-680 GNSGVYV
+680 GNAGVYV
-687 MQVIGKEDNAQ
+687 MQVISKEDNAQ
-698 AGQFNAGTEEEKLN
+698 GGKFDAETEEDKLN

-722 MNDLYMGANVKDER
+722 MNDLYMGANVVDER